1 MAFPPPPPA
10 GACHTGTPPAS
21 VRTFPFTPEEFSS
34 EPRTPAA
41 VFVTMPAELR
51 GVTVSEPLETVRPF
65 EAVSRLLTPSVPAI
79 VVLPVAALTLNLFV
93 FTARSLVTPR
103 VPAIVVLPVAAVT
116 LNLFVFTARSLVT
129 PRVPA
134 IVVLPVAAVTLN
146 LFVFTAR
153 SLVTPRVPAIVV
165 LPLAAVTW
173 NLPVLTFT
181 SPAIAVLPVSAV
193 TTNLEAPTVRSPVT
207 PRVCAIVAAPW
218 MAVVRPDWLRL
229 TLAAV
234 VAPMWITEVL
244 PVPFS
249 MKKVPASGPE
259 ILPAGLTENLEAPL
273 SGRWMQ
279 LPL

>member
-1 MAFPPPPPA
+1 MAFPPLPPA
-10 GACHTGTPPAS
+10 AACHTGTPPES
-21 VRTFPFTPEEFSS
+21 VRTFPFAPEEFAS
-34 EPRTPAA
+34 EPRTPPA

-79 VVLPVAALTLNLFV
+79 VVLPLAAVTWNLPALT
-93 FTARSLVTPR
+93 FTS
-103 VPAIVVLPVAAVT
+103 PAIAVLPVSAVT
-116 LNLFVFTARSLVT
+116 LNLFVFTAK
-129 PRVPA
+129 
-134 IVVLPVAAVTLN
+134 
-146 LFVFTAR
+146 

-165 LPLAAVTW
+165 LPLAARTW
-173 NLPVLTFT
+173 NLPELMFT

-193 TTNLEAPTVRSPVT
+193 TTNLEDPTVRSPVT
-207 PRVCAIVAAPW
+207 PRVWAIVAAPW
-218 MAVVRPDWLRL
+218 MAVVRPDWLRF

-259 ILPAGLTENLEAPL
+259 ILPAWLTENFEKPL
-273 SGRWMQ
+273 TCRSIR